1 MDATTT
7 LRRGFNATNVFV
19 MLLALALALGA
30 LLVFLAVKPAGSG
43 AAFTISSVSGVTCP
57 KDAGS
62 PACFQ
67 AIVSNTGSEAAILR
81 CQLTPGSNTTA
92 EFFSGSPVYTSA
104 VPIQPDRP
112 IQLSIKA
119 DVTGHGTTVV
129 APSVACTPV

>member
-19 MLLALALALGA
+19 ILLALALAVGA
-30 LLVFLAVKPAGSG
+30 LLVFLAVKPAGAG
-43 AAFTISSVSGVTCP
+43 AVFTVSSISGVACP
-57 KDAGS
+57 EDAAS

-67 AIVSNTGSEAAILR
+67 AIVSNSGSEAAIVR
-81 CQLTPGSNTTA
+81 CSLTPGADTTA

-112 IQLSIKA
+112 IPLSIKA
-119 DVTGHGTTVV
+119 DVTGHATTVV
-129 APSVACTPV
+129 APTVACAPV

>member
-62 PACFQ
+62 PACF
-67 AIVSNTGSEAAILR
+67 
-81 CQLTPGSNTTA
+81 
-92 EFFSGSPVYTSA
+92 
-104 VPIQPDRP
+104 
-112 IQLSIKA
+112 
-119 DVTGHGTTVV
+119 
-129 APSVACTPV
+129 